1 MNVHIHNMNSYITRN
16 EDLIISI
23 YMYKHMTPPPSENR
37 VLYTGT
43 WFGPH
48 PVCLLPHV
56 LGPVHVDRCFPVP
69 CLQEVVLCLS
79 HISIRL
85 QLLQCKVIHYGA
97 NLNSSQLLIPK
108 HHHIPQIN
116 NIFLILLSILI
127 DHALISGVETQY
139 SPWPGVDGCP
149 GPDRGGGLWPAWS
162 CPHTSCVSCTL

>member
-23 YMYKHMTPPPSENR
+23 YMYKHMTPPPPSENR
-37 VLYTGT
+37 VLYMGT
-43 WFGPH
+43 SFGPH

-56 LGPVHVDRCFPVP
+56 LGSVHVDCCFPVP

-79 HISIRL
+79 HISVRL

-149 GPDRGGGLWPAWS
+149 GPDRGGGL
-162 CPHTSCVSCTL
+162 